1 MQPHAN
7 SSIRIEEADVR
18 DVFVKA
24 LLSHAHADKRVML
37 ITGDLGFG
45 VLTNYAKE
53 LPAQFINAGVAE
65 QNMTGLAVGLALEG
79 RNVFTYSIAN
89 FPTLRCLEQIR
100 NDVLYHDA
108 SVNIVAIGGGF
119 SYGALGMSHH
129 ATEDVGIMRTLPG
142 LRVLAPCDETETV
155 AVVEQMIVNPAP
167 SYLRLDKSQAVAV
180 DAETFVPGKLRQ
192 VRHGATVAMVGYG
205 GIIADALS
213 AADLLDAVGIDCAVY
228 SAHTLKPFDCK
239 SLIKLAIEYDVVVTI
254 EEHVPIGGLGSLAAD
269 TFLDAGVMPRCFAR
283 LCLPDAYSSI
293 VGSQEYLRMRHGLD
307 APSIAAR
314 VRELLRSSRLC

>member
-1 MQPHAN
+1 MLQHAVN
-7 SSIRIEEADVR
+7 SMKSEEINMR
-18 DVFVKA
+18 DAFVEA
-24 LLSHAHADKRVML
+24 LLSHAHTDRRIML

-45 VLTNYAKE
+45 VLTNYSKE
-53 LPAQFINAGVAE
+53 LPAQFINAGIAE
-65 QNMTGLAVGLALEG
+65 QNMTGLAAGLALEG

-142 LRVLAPCDETETV
+142 LRVFAPCDEIET
-155 AVVEQMIVNPAP
+155 AALVEHMVTNPAP
-167 SYLRLDKSQAVAV
+167 SYLRLDKSKAVAANS
-180 DAETFVPGKLRQ
+180 DPFLYGRLRQ
-192 VRHGATVAMVGYG
+192 LRRGARVALVGYG
-205 GIIADALS
+205 GIVSEVL
-213 AADLLDAVGIDCAVY
+213 AAVDLLDAVGIDCAVY
-228 SAHTLKPFDCK
+228 SAHTLKPFDSK
-239 SLIKLAIEYDVVVTI
+239 ALIKLAVDYDAIVTI
-254 EEHVPIGGLGSLAAD
+254 EEHVPTGGLGSLAAD
-269 TFLDAGVMPRCFAR
+269 AFLDAGTMPRRFAR

-307 APSIAAR
+307 ALAIAAR
-314 VRELLRSSRLC
+314 VRKLLES

>member
-1 MQPHAN
+1 M
-7 SSIRIEEADVR
+7 R

-24 LLSHAHADKRVML
+24 LLSHAHANKRVML

-65 QNMTGLAVGLALEG
+65 QNMTGLAAGLALEG

-108 SVNIVAIGGGF
+108 NVNIVAIGGGF

-129 ATEDVGIMRTLPG
+129 ATEDVGILRTLPG
-142 LRVLAPCDETETV
+142 LRVLAPCDDTETV
-155 AVVEQMIVNPAP
+155 SMVEEMITNPAP
-167 SYLRLDKSQAVAV
+167 SYLRLDKSKAVAV
-180 DAETFVPGKLRQ
+180 DAETFVRGKLRQ
-192 VRHGATVAMVGYG
+192 IRRGASVAMVGYG
-205 GIIADALS
+205 GIIAEALA
-213 AADLLDAVGIDCAVY
+213 AADLLDAVGIGCAVY
-228 SAHTLKPFDCK
+228 SAHTLKPFDRE
-239 SLIKLAIEYDVVVTI
+239 SLIKLAIEYDVIVTI

-269 TFLDAGVMPRCFAR
+269 TFLDAGVMPRRFAR

-293 VGSQEYLRMRHGLD
+293 VGSQEYLRMRHNLD
-307 APSIAAR
+307 APSISAR
-314 VRELLRSSRLC
+314 VRNLFES

>member
-1 MQPHAN
+1 M
-7 SSIRIEEADVR
+7 SSIRIEEADMR

-65 QNMTGLAVGLALEG
+65 QNMTGLASGLALEG

-100 NDVLYHDA
+100 NDVLYHEA

-129 ATEDVGIMRTLPG
+129 ATEDIGILRTLPG

-155 AVVEQMIVNPAP
+155 ALVEQMITSPAP
-167 SYLRLDKSQAVAV
+167 TYLRLDKSKAVAV
-180 DAETFVPGKLRQ
+180 DAETFVPGKLRLM
-192 VRHGATVAMVGYG
+192 RRGATVAMVGYG
-205 GIIADALS
+205 GIIAEALA
-213 AADLLDAVGIDCAVY
+213 AADLLDAVGIDCAVF
-228 SAHTLKPFDCK
+228 SAHTLKPFDSE
-239 SLIKLAIEYDVVVTI
+239 SLIKLETDYDFIVTI

-269 TFLDAGVMPRCFAR
+269 TFLDAGVMPRRFAR

-293 VGSQEYLRMRHGLD
+293 VGSQEYLRMRHSLD
-307 APSIAAR
+307 AASIATR
-314 VRELLRSSRLC
+314 VRNLFES